1 MDSQDLI
8 RQIQDSLRKV
18 AELRGERQAIGSS
31 VVKAWKTEVET
42 LLRLGGKNTSKL
54 LSNFQKMKFGAGAI
68 GKDDAGLPDVKF
80 QAFQAEL
87 DSAEKLLK
95 SAIQTIQIF
104 GVTEEQKLPDWF
116 KREAKASGL
125 IRIGEREVDVRTVT
139 LLEFLNS
146 ILAMADSDRSL
157 DESLKREVQQHIEAL
172 KKQALLQP
180 FLNQT
185 IDKAFSHL

>member
-1 MDSQDLI
+1 MDSNELI
-8 RQIQDSLRKV
+8 RQIENNLHKISD
-18 AELRGERQAIGSS
+18 LRGERSAIGSPA
-31 VVKAWKTEVET
+31 VKAWKTEVER
-42 LLRLGGKNTSKL
+42 LLRWGGKNTSKL
-54 LSNFQKMKFGAGAI
+54 LQNFQKMKFGASAAGI
-68 GKDDAGLPDVKF
+68 DDSGLPEVKF

-87 DSAEKLLK
+87 DAAEKLMK

-125 IRIGEREVDVRTVT
+125 IRIGEREVDVKTVT

-146 ILAMADSDRSL
+146 ILIMAESDRSL
-157 DESLKREVQQHIEAL
+157 DESLKKMVQQQIESL
-172 KKQALLQP
+172 KKESLLQP

-185 IDKAFSHL
+185 IDRAFSHL